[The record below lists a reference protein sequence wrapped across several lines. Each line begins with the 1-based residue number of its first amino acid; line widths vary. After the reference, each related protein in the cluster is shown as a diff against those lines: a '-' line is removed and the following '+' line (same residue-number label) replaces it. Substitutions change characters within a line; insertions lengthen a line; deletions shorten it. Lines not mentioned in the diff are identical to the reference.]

1 MTQGTVLCVSFPWL
15 FFLFPGGPKPS
26 RAVFSAGKLADFTGK
41 QGENS
46 ASWATQRTVPC
57 SHVFPRKAFPLRER
71 CPRRG
76 RMRWRPDKQLCRS
89 NAARDDPP
97 PHPSSGFRETP
108 ESTFP
113 SEKAMGRC
121 RRRYRPGSPGGRLF
135 APQTGRLIRLGADIP
150 IKGTGEPP
158 LRVGGAGGPRR
169 DGERERLRAVP
180 TACGGTAGAGRP
192 ESGPIPERAG
202 GSRRGSRR
210 WPVGRI
216 PRSFPRRRC

>member
-108 ESTFP
+108 KSAFP
-113 SEKAMGRC
+113 SRG
-121 RRRYRPGSPGGRLF
+121 RRRAAAWADTGPDRPPG
-135 APQTGRLIRLGADIP
+135 DC
-150 IKGTGEPP
+150 
-158 LRVGGAGGPRR
+158 LRRK
-169 DGERERLRAVP
+169 
-180 TACGGTAGAGRP
+180 
-192 ESGPIPERAG
+192 
-202 GSRRGSRR
+202 
-210 WPVGRI
+210 PVGSSALGRI
-216 PRSFPRRRC
+216 YP